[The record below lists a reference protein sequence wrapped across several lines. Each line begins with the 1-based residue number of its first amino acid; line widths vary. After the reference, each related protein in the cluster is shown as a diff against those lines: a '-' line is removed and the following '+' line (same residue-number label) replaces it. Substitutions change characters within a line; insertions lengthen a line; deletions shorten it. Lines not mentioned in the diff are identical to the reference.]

1 MAARF
6 GQLIRETRTQL
17 GLGIRKF
24 AEQVGVDR
32 SYVSAVETGR
42 KPPSED
48 FIVRA
53 AAVLG
58 FENDALRLAAGRF
71 PDDVQ
76 RVLQERPEDVV
87 AVVRERFGEYRTR
100 SQDSQL
106 PLPGIAR
113 IAVAADVVSP
123 TVQIIKYMGS
133 KREIIDFVV
142 KGVRSVLPD
151 GGTLLDVFAG
161 THSVGFALRESH
173 RILGTDIQEYSTA
186 IGKALLRGS
195 DTLPSPD
202 ELWNRLE
209 PHAKSNHAALTE
221 YLGDLVARERELL
234 SEGQPTPE
242 IMARY
247 AEFQKAWPHA
257 GDLTEPNGDHPNCL
271 FRRWLAERC
280 RDNQRTPYVLFTAY
294 FACAYFSI
302 AQCMWVDSIRYAI
315 EKALKPNEH
324 LYWIALAALMHACSY
339 CTPGPG
345 HFAQFRALN
354 GSAGS
359 QDILRY
365 RNRSIRTYFREKY
378 AELRSVLTAPVH
390 ENQVWTADYREVLTR
405 GVLSQADAVYADPPY
420 SFVHYSRFYHVLETL
435 VRYDYP
441 KSEHFGRY
449 REDRHQSDF
458 CIRTKVAGA
467 FDDLVHP
474 VSSAGL
480 PLVISYSNT
489 GMISLE
495 DVVRVCERRYAP
507 TGGSVEVWDQGYLHC
522 TMGRRGDKTRD
533 VTEHLIICRPG

>member
-1 MAARF
+1 MTARF

-32 SYVSAVETGR
+32 SYVSAVETGK

-58 FENDALRLAAGRF
+58 FETDPLRLAAGRF

-87 AVVRERFGEYRTR
+87 AMVRERFGENRTR
-100 SQDSQL
+100 GQDRQL
-106 PLPGIAR
+106 RLPE
-113 IAVAADVVSP
+113 VAPTPVVAEVMPP

-142 KGVRSVLPD
+142 KGIRSVLPD
-151 GGTLLDVFAG
+151 GGTFLDLFAG

-173 RILGTDIQEYSTA
+173 RILGTDIQEYSAA
-186 IGKALLRGS
+186 IGRALLRGS

-202 ELWNRLE
+202 EFWSQLE
-209 PHAKSNHAALTE
+209 PHAKGNYAALTE
-221 YLGDLVARERELL
+221 HLCDLVARERELL
-234 SEGQPTPE
+234 SEDQPTPKV
-242 IMARY
+242 MARY

-257 GDLTEPNGDHPNCL
+257 GDLAEANGDHPTPL
-271 FRRWLAERC
+271 FRRWLAKRR
-280 RDNQRTPYVLFTAY
+280 RDNRRTPYALFTTY

-315 EKALKPNEH
+315 NQAFTPDEH
-324 LYWIALAALMHACSY
+324 LYWIALAVLMHACSY

-359 QDILRY
+359 QDIVRY
-365 RNRSIRTYFREKY
+365 RNRSVRTYFREKY
-378 AELRSVLTAPVH
+378 AELRSVLTVPVH
-390 ENQVWTADYREVLTR
+390 ENRVWTADYREVLTP
-405 GVLSQADAVYADPPY
+405 GVLSEVDAVYADPPY

-441 KSEHFGRY
+441 DSEHFGRY
-449 REDRHQSDF
+449 RGDRHQSDF

-467 FDDLVHP
+467 FDDLAHP

-495 DVVRVCERRYAP
+495 DIVGICQRRCAP
-507 TGGSVEVWDQGYLHC
+507 TGGSVDVWDQDYLHC

-533 VTEHLIICRPG
+533 VTEHLVICRPG